1 MEFAISIYKGGKRVY
16 AKDCDFGSYSKQGL
30 ICPICK
36 QEVYLRKG
44 NIREPY
50 FAHFHA
56 TSSREIEECELRV
69 STDGNS
75 TETSSLIENR
85 GQRLEIFQQHF
96 LSLIYFENSR
106 IIEDVKFN
114 NWINSRKD
122 QSNQIIND
130 IIRKCIDYFLENRQ
144 LMEAKYIIHTTK
156 IKNKQILLQQ
166 KISLEVM
173 SYLCD
178 NAKFNYNL
186 RYLLFYSM
194 YQIYQYEKH
203 KLIRQNIKTQDIEKI
218 CQYTVRIIMCNSWI
232 LAFKNTKI
240 NGVNNKTQQN
250 IIKINKNRISSTS
263 SPLQISSQ
271 NIQNASQLYDLEQ
284 AKVNSK
290 WIGSASID
298 MDINQINAIERHAL
312 ENKLDLQLTFTAWE
326 YGNVDKATGLPSR
339 KKVFVSCKLITEVN
353 PDDKTALR
361 FSFMTSKNVNVKVTT
376 ETYLPAVVYS
386 FGYDFSLTVEK
397 YSDLL
402 FAKNGKLMEYPHITK
417 RDELASLVERMIKD
431 NKVEFIKTY
440 IDHKGKKRVLH
451 TYDDTVL
458 ILLALK
464 RRTQLDNISNESTT
478 NIKKGTYNK
487 IKNQIVMEAFIE
499 AYERSLQCSVTLPNT
514 TIDNYYRYAQFKLNK
529 AKEKRQLTKEIVKPK
544 PTTTN
549 RINTGLLGN
558 WSQPFFLQLE
568 LGQYL
573 ADKLGTEP
581 IQCQVAMENQLL
593 ILYTLDKSYTR
604 SEAIKAAHS
613 KKSFSASLTQNRT
626 KLLTIGT
633 IELEVNNIYKWKAT
647 QPQYEHLAKLL
658 NRSTVLP
665 KDVIKQYIGLTLTNK
680 ELTIGTRI
688 LCTKELVGQKEIVI
702 SCLDSKYMIN
712 NQVKSDCVWLDQI
725 RLDIT
730 KKMLQANVHQ
740 IKTNIDNYVINN
752 SDSAIHKAVRDIK
765 KVTQGIRSVIRQHQP
780 GIDNSNCNRLALLI
794 SKYIFTELS
803 LNKSQAVELV
813 KSLKTNV
820 NNYVKLRDKVITVK
834 HGDLT

>member
-1 MEFAISIYKGGKRVY
+1 MEYAISIYKPSERVY
-16 AKDCDFGSYSKQGL
+16 PEQCDFNSYSDLGL

-44 NIREPY
+44 DIREPY

-56 TSSREIEECELRV
+56 TSSRQVKECELRV
-69 STDGNS
+69 SADGNS
-75 TETSSLIENR
+75 TEISSLIENR

-96 LSLIYFENSR
+96 LSLIYFENSK

-122 QSNQIIND
+122 ESNQIIND

-218 CQYTVRIIMCNSWI
+218 CQCTVRIIMRNSWI

-284 AKVNSK
+284 VKVNSK
-290 WIGSASID
+290 WIGSGSID
-298 MDINQINAIERHAL
+298 IDINQINATERHAL
-312 ENKLDLQLTFTAWE
+312 ENKLDLQLTFSAWE
-326 YGNVDKATGLPSR
+326 YGNVDKETGLPSR
-339 KKVFVSCKLITEVN
+339 QKVFVYCKLITEVN

-361 FSFMTSKNVNVKVTT
+361 FSFMTSQNVNVKVTT
-376 ETYLPAVVYS
+376 ENYLPAVVYS

-464 RRTQLDNISNESTT
+464 RRTQLDNISMTSTT
-478 NIKKGTYNK
+478 HIKKGTYNQ

-499 AYERSLQCSVTLPNT
+499 AYEQSLECSIILPNT
-514 TIDNYYRYAQFKLNK
+514 TIDKYHRYAQFKLNE
-529 AKEKRQLTKEIVKPK
+529 AK
-544 PTTTN
+544 
-549 RINTGLLGN
+549 
-558 WSQPFFLQLE
+558 
-568 LGQYL
+568 
-573 ADKLGTEP
+573 
-581 IQCQVAMENQLL
+581 
-593 ILYTLDKSYTR
+593 
-604 SEAIKAAHS
+604 
-613 KKSFSASLTQNRT
+613 KK
-626 KLLTIGT
+626 
-633 IELEVNNIYKWKAT
+633 
-647 QPQYEHLAKLL
+647 
-658 NRSTVLP
+658 
-665 KDVIKQYIGLTLTNK
+665 
-680 ELTIGTRI
+680 
-688 LCTKELVGQKEIVI
+688 
-702 SCLDSKYMIN
+702 DS
-712 NQVKSDCVWLDQI
+712 
-725 RLDIT
+725 
-730 KKMLQANVHQ
+730 
-740 IKTNIDNYVINN
+740 
-752 SDSAIHKAVRDIK
+752 
-765 KVTQGIRSVIRQHQP
+765 
-780 GIDNSNCNRLALLI
+780 
-794 SKYIFTELS
+794 
-803 LNKSQAVELV
+803 
-813 KSLKTNV
+813 
-820 NNYVKLRDKVITVK
+820 
-834 HGDLT
+834 